1 MATLFQFHFEYVLIS
16 QNSQFGIKY
25 YSLAPPF
32 IQCDK
37 KICDKNFWCSRT
49 SDDSSCT
56 QSCPF
61 ETHDCNSLQ
70 SNDSKQTLTNLE
82 NGTNNSNPKEGSTY
96 KKEDWTT
103 ILIILGSLA
112 LLIFVILLILF
123 CMGKLPCCN
132 FERQIS
138 TMNEYM

>member
-1 MATLFQFHFEYVLIS
+1 MTL
-16 QNSQFGIKY
+16 
-25 YSLAPPF
+25 PF
-32 IQCDK
+32 IQCDE

-82 NGTNNSNPKEGSTY
+82 NGTNDSNPKEGSTY

-112 LLIFVILLILF
+112 LLPFVILLILF
-123 CMGKLPCCN
+123 FMGKLPCCN
-132 FERQIS
+132 FEKSPTDHQIPEIKNVANPIEMEKMHTVS
-138 TMNEYM
+138 FD